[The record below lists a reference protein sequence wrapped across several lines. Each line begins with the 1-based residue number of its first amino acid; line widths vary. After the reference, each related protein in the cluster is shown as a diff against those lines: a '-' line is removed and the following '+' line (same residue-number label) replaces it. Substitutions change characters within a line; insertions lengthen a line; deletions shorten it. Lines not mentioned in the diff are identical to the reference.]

1 MAARMVV
8 RLYREGFNGMN
19 CTNCEHYQCDCP
31 FEVYGDTDECMGYV
45 RRTYATRADYIRAM
59 SDEELAEFLSQQGVV
74 IDLQIT
80 SDGMQELI
88 YRPNPN
94 KCIIEWLLQPPL

>member
-31 FEVYGDTDECMGYV
+31 FEAYGDTEECVGYV

-80 SDGMQELI
+80 PDGMQELI
-88 YRPNPN
+88 YRPNPTQ
-94 KCIIEWLLQPPL
+94 CIIDGLLQPPL